1 LPEDMERWEA
11 NRAENEWQR
20 AKTKRM
26 AQRRC
31 PGCRKGVGGG
41 TPSKLESS
49 GDDEE
54 DKDEEEGE
62 IIFPRSPLPENLH
75 SPGDSF
81 GR

>member
-1 LPEDMERWEA
+1 VLKMNGSARKQK
-11 NRAENEWQR
+11 EWL
-20 AKTKRM
+20 
-26 AQRRC
+26 
-31 PGCRKGVGGG
+31 KGVAQAAAKAQGGG

-49 GDDEE
+49 IDDEE

>member
-1 LPEDMERWEA
+1 MAAHENKKNGSKALPRLP
-11 NRAENEWQR
+11 QR
-20 AKTKRM
+20 HR
-26 AQRRC
+26 
-31 PGCRKGVGGG
+31 GG

-49 GDDEE
+49 IDDEE